1 MYEKWTPQN
10 CEKLMCDCVTSSV
23 CKTIKRSQLAPPK
36 VNISPKQEH
45 ITVKSQF
52 FATFCGI

>member
-1 MYEKWTPQN
+1 MTPQN

-45 ITVKSQF
+45 FTVKNQF
-52 FATFCGI
+52 FATFCEI